1 MAVTAAE
8 RGKQL
13 SLQVVTAQSVAETQD
28 SNTHWL
34 EIAIIEWENYEGR
47 KKLISRKRKMNDER
61 LKNFNEYE

>member
-28 SNTHWL
+28 SNTHWI
-34 EIAIIEWENYEGR
+34 EIAIIEGGNYELEEFKVFSESGF
-47 KKLISRKRKMNDER
+47 KMN
-61 LKNFNEYE
+61 

>member
-13 SLQVVTAQSVAETQD
+13 SLQVVTAQSVAESQD

-34 EIAIIEWENYEGR
+34 EIAIIEWEKYEVEEKGDF
-47 KKLISRKRKMNDER
+47 KET
-61 LKNFNEYE
+61 